1 MPAWIWTVIGLV
13 LIAAELTHFAFF
25 LIFIGAGALLT
36 SGVTALG
43 IIRSVEG
50 QIVVFTVTSL
60 ILIILFR
67 SKLKTKVQPPQ
78 MEPDYIGKK
87 TSVSVSIKPGLEG
100 RVTYRGSDWIAVAE
114 KADAEIAE
122 GATVVIVGMNGVR
135 LIVKSA

>member
-1 MPAWIWTVIGLV
+1 MPAWIWVVIGLV

-36 SGVTALG
+36 AGVTALG

-60 ILIILFR
+60 LLIVLFR
-67 SKLKTKVQPPQ
+67 GKLKTKVQPPQ
-78 MEPDYIGKK
+78 MQPDYIGQKA
-87 TSVSVSIKPGLEG
+87 SVSVSIQPGREG

-114 KADAEIAE
+114 DSTAEIAE
-122 GATVVIVGMNGVR
+122 GATIVIVGMNGLR